1 MTRNVLR
8 HFCLVIVGTKPLTAP
23 SRKSSNNIVMREGI
37 HEQKAQGGSITDT
50 EGARKKEGLGRN
62 LFVEAIKTRNRKAT
76 LHFLFQFLVV
86 DFLSKERGDE
96 ERRGERRV
104 RRMET
109 TKLLITDDETTT
121 QFQLLRSTKMSEVY
135 GAWAA
140 GRGVD
145 QKKWRFLWDGI
156 RVGIDAT
163 PGLLG
168 LQDGDNL
175 FAVLE
180 QEGGVTGSGGRV
192 RMPHNNRVSSS
203 MSLKTNDMWSKTIGY
218 DPYAADGAGSSSSSS
233 GGGMA
238 TDESM
243 ERAKGIMALAK
254 ISSAEQGNSDRS
266 TNFAKQVFWG
276 LKRKAPP
283 KGYEMVALSDENSDD
298 DSTEDS
304 SSSGSSSEEE
314 EEAGGAASHSSEDA
328 RNIRNTNDDYVSK
341 EEKKQREG
349 EDRDRKH
356 QRKKEKKARRKLEK
370 AAKKKKKKEKKAR
383 KRADRKDRKRRKRND
398 SSDDEGDE
406 RKQKKQKKFK
416 K

>member
-1 MTRNVLR
+1 
-8 HFCLVIVGTKPLTAP
+8 
-23 SRKSSNNIVMREGI
+23 
-37 HEQKAQGGSITDT
+37 
-50 EGARKKEGLGRN
+50 
-62 LFVEAIKTRNRKAT
+62 
-76 LHFLFQFLVV
+76 
-86 DFLSKERGDE
+86 
-96 ERRGERRV
+96 
-104 RRMET
+104 MET

-140 GRGVD
+140 EQGVD

-314 EEAGGAASHSSEDA
+314 EVGGDASHSSEDA
-328 RNIRNTNDDYVSK
+328 RNIRSTNDDYVSK

-349 EDRDRKH
+349 EDRDKKH

-370 AAKKKKKKEKKAR
+370 AAKKKKKKEKRAR
-383 KRADRKDRKRRKRND
+383 KRADKKERKRRKRND
-398 SSDDEGDE
+398 SSDDEGDK
-406 RKQKKQKKFK
+406 RKPKKQKKLK
-416 K
+416 

>member
-1 MTRNVLR
+1 
-8 HFCLVIVGTKPLTAP
+8 
-23 SRKSSNNIVMREGI
+23 
-37 HEQKAQGGSITDT
+37 
-50 EGARKKEGLGRN
+50 
-62 LFVEAIKTRNRKAT
+62 
-76 LHFLFQFLVV
+76 
-86 DFLSKERGDE
+86 
-96 ERRGERRV
+96 
-104 RRMET
+104 MET

-140 GRGVD
+140 GQGVD

-314 EEAGGAASHSSEDA
+314 EEEAGGAASHSSEDA

-356 QRKKEKKARRKLEK
+356 QRKKEKKAQRKLEK
-370 AAKKKKKKEKKAR
+370 AAKKKKKKEKKAK

-398 SSDDEGDE
+398 SSDDEGEGDK